1 MIVIVTVYKSNNY
14 GSYLQAKALYTILKQ
29 YDKDVFFLDF
39 CQRKYH
45 IIKGIVSSIVKMYG
59 VKRLKR
65 TFQNFQYWRKLPSV
79 TLNEIGNRDD
89 ITYVLG
95 SDEIWNVKKKG
106 MLYPQFW
113 GVNLKGK
120 LLSYAVSSNNS
131 KYEDIIESGFHKR
144 LNDFKSI
151 GVRDYTTFETIS
163 KLTNNP
169 VSVVLDPTL
178 LFDADFYAKQINKIN
193 IPYDYVAA
201 YTLSDKGYAREIE
214 ALRCIFTSKNLKIV
228 SVGIW
233 KYWCDSY
240 IINEDFNPYLEYVDA
255 KYVVTNTFHGTAFA
269 INFEK
274 QFVVFS
280 QNNQKITDLLNQFG
294 LGNRNIFGKSQDE
307 ILNILNQ
314 KIDYTRIHDIKNEMR
329 RKSITFIEDSLK

>member
-1 MIVIVTVYKSNNY
+1 MIAIVTVYKSNNY
-14 GSYLQAKALYTILKQ
+14 GSYLQAKALYTILKK
-29 YDKDVFFLDF
+29 YDDQVCFLDF
-39 CQRKYH
+39 NQRKYQ
-45 IIKGIVSSIVKMYG
+45 IFRGIVSSIVKMYG
-59 VKRLKR
+59 IKRLKR
-65 TFQNFQYWRKLPSV
+65 TFQNYQYWNKLPSI
-79 TLNEIGNRDD
+79 TLKGISNRDD
-89 ITYVLG
+89 ITYVIG

-113 GVNLKGK
+113 GINLKGK
-120 LLSYAVSSNNS
+120 LFSYAVSSNNS
-131 KYEDIIESGFHKR
+131 RYGDIIESGFYTR

-151 GVRDYTTFETIS
+151 SVRDQTTFETIS

-178 LFDADFYAKQINKIN
+178 LFDVDFYAKQVKRKKI
-193 IPYDYVAA
+193 PFDYVAA
-201 YTLSDKGYAREIE
+201 YTLSDKGYAHEIE
-214 ALRCIFTSKNLKIV
+214 ALRSIFRSKNLKII

-294 LGNRNIFGKSQDE
+294 LGNRNIFGKSQEE
-307 ILNILNQ
+307 ILNVLNQ
-314 KIDYTRIHDIKNEMR
+314 KIDYTRILDIKNEMR
-329 RKSITFIEDSLK
+329 KKSITFIEDSLK